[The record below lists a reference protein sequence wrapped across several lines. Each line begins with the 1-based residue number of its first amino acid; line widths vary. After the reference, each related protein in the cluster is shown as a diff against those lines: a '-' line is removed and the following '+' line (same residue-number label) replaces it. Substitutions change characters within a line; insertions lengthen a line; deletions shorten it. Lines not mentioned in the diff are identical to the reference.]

1 MEDLFKVGV
10 ITSTHG
16 LKGDVKVF
24 PTTDDV
30 NRFKQLKKALIHN
43 AKKKNNDEYIDIE
56 IENCKF
62 FKNMVILKFKGIND
76 INDVEKY
83 KGYDIYVT
91 RANAVPLD
99 EGEYY
104 IADLIDL
111 KVLTEDGEELGI
123 LYDVLTT
130 GANDVY
136 EVKLKDSDKEV
147 LIPAIKQCILNVDME
162 KREMTVHLLEG
173 LMD

>member
-43 AKKKNNDEYIDIE
+43 AKKKNNEEYIDIE